1 MVEGI
6 IKKENAMSELEEVK
20 KELAALQEKVAKI
33 EQAKNEPTK
42 RWKPSRGELYKSILS
57 DASVGCYKNVDDS
70 IDEGRIESSNAFP
83 KNMPLNDIAI
93 IRQFINEMELIC
105 WQLGVT
111 SSQEK
116 VAYAIQSNDRKICY
130 RFDAIDQRDKAKS
143 MLSDKVKEWLEIT

>member
-1 MVEGI
+1 MTIEDLE
-6 IKKENAMSELEEVK
+6 KKILETKAELEKSIIELSNLK
-20 KELAALQEKVAKI
+20 KSE
-33 EQAKNEPTK
+33 NEPTK

-111 SSQEK
+111 SSQEAD
-116 VAYAIQSNDRKICY
+116 AYVIQSNDRKICY

>member
-105 WQLGVT
+105 WQLGIQKPASLDNYV
-111 SSQEK
+111 
-116 VAYAIQSNDRKICY
+116 IQSKGRKICY
-130 RFDAIDQRDKAKS
+130 RFGSMLDRDKAES
-143 MLSDKVKEWLEIT
+143 MLSDKIKDWLGI